1 MVKVSASAQR
11 RAREDNEKVVMDEQA
26 KGSVVSLN
34 SKPQR
39 EFSSGKNFVNPNAF
53 NSAGR

>member
-1 MVKVSASAQR
+1 LALPLSDFGIESNQYRNHAPPH
-11 RAREDNEKVVMDEQA
+11 
-26 KGSVVSLN
+26 VSLN
-34 SKPQR
+34 SKPQP

>member
-1 MVKVSASAQR
+1 MFERSLDHLVGAQQGCPGGYR
-11 RAREDNEKVVMDEQA
+11 NHAA
-26 KGSVVSLN
+26 PHVSLKP
-34 SKPQR
+34 KPQR